1 MNMNHNL
8 YVGESDGTDMDTNT
22 ETHAYTVYR
31 YSGERTEDDERIYS
45 PMTYE
50 GYDSEDEAWQAG
62 MESAMGHSERL
73 NKVTV
78 TNLEDDESVT
88 WVLTFNEEVNRSQ
101 WIIIS

>member
-1 MNMNHNL
+1 
-8 YVGESDGTDMDTNT
+8 MDTID
-22 ETHAYTVYR
+22 ETHTYTIYR

-50 GYDSEDEAWQAG
+50 GYGSEDEAWEAG
-62 MESAMGHSERL
+62 MNCAMSHSERL
-73 NKVTV
+73 DKVTV
-78 TNLEDDESVT
+78 TNLEDDESIT